1 MNEDTEN
8 KPQPKRREFSC
19 RPTVKV
25 GTPDF
30 FVELGPYRVGLYFK
44 DIESLGFV
52 AYHHVALVA
61 DADFNEC
68 LYVTAEWNPM
78 DGPGVI
84 YLGTFETDRHSTVLR
99 SPLLALQI
107 VFFLATCELTRRA
120 LGLSQEQAP
129 ITEAEKQVVPMLVQL
144 VNKTQPDWRDDEGSV
159 RLLDLIIDGVKAE
172 HPDLGDQL
180 NARAPSRL
188 SQLMKGMH

>member
-8 KPQPKRREFSC
+8 KTLPMRREFSY
-19 RPTVKV
+19 RPKVKV
-25 GTPDF
+25 GKPNL
-30 FVELGPYRVGLYFK
+30 FVELGRYMVGLYFK
-44 DIESLGFV
+44 DIESLGVV

-78 DGPGVI
+78 DGPSVI

-107 VFFLATCELTRRA
+107 VFFLATCELTRRVF
-120 LGLSQEQAP
+120 GLSQEQAP
-129 ITEAEKQVVPMLVQL
+129 ITEAENQVVPLLVEL
-144 VNKTQPDWRDDEGSV
+144 VNKTQPDWRTDEGSV
-159 RLLDLIIDGVKAE
+159 RLLDLIIDGVKAQ
-172 HPDLGDQL
+172 HPDLRDQL
-180 NARAPSRL
+180 YTKTPNKL
-188 SQLMKGMH
+188 GQLLKWKR

>member
-8 KPQPKRREFSC
+8 KTQPKRREFSY

-25 GTPDF
+25 GKPDF
-30 FVELGPYRVGLYFK
+30 FVELGPYTVGLYFK

-52 AYHHVALVA
+52 TYHHVALVA
-61 DADFNEC
+61 DADFKEC
-68 LYVTAEWNPM
+68 LYVTAECNPM

-84 YLGTFETDRHSTVLR
+84 FLGTFTTDRHSTVLR

-120 LGLSQEQAP
+120 LGLSQEEAP
-129 ITEAEKQVVPMLVQL
+129 ITEAENQVVPMLVEL
-144 VNKTQPDWRDDEGSV
+144 VNRTQPDWRTDEGSV

-172 HPDLGDQL
+172 HPDLRDQL
-180 NARAPSRL
+180 YAKVTGRF
-188 SQLMKGMH
+188 SQLFKRR